1 MHDSREGVTGCHVDI
16 GSVAYVLD
24 DLAKVDQIGRIAN
37 VWDNRCHAAAGVYG
51 GTGDGNVRIIG
62 RKHAIIPRIAYE
74 PAVVLCAPNDSAF
87 LVNASSQLPNHRTY
101 PH

>member
-24 DLAKVDQIGRIAN
+24 DLAKVDQIGRIEN

-62 RKHAIIPRIAYE
+62 RKHAIIPRSAHE
-74 PAVVLCAPNDSAF
+74 PSVVLCEPIDTEF
-87 LVNASSQLPNHRTY
+87 LVIAKSQLPDHRA
-101 PH
+101 